1 MKKFIKKIKI
11 HNFKKFGDL
20 TIAFDE
26 SLNILIG
33 DNEAGKSS
41 ILTAIDLVLSGS
53 RNKVENLGIDK
64 IFNIT
69 IIKNFLASD
78 KSFDA
83 LPKLYVEL
91 YLGQEDEKGTSIY
104 GEKFRGKFNSEDANC
119 DGLLLELVPNDDLSN
134 EVADILNQDDD
145 NFPFEYYSISFKLF
159 SGEAYTGYNLRS
171 ELKHLTLDSS
181 QISNDA
187 ATKHYIKK
195 LFESNTDTT
204 QTSRLK
210 NEYRKQKDTFT
221 RNNFAPLNE
230 EIEDYSFAIRSNTKS
245 NLTSDLTIRED
256 DIDIANK
263 GKGRQCFIKTDFALR
278 KSHDNLDVVLLEE
291 PENHLSHTY
300 MHKLIQRINETK
312 TKQLFIAT
320 HSNLIS
326 ARLDLRKAILLNSNT
341 NQKAILNELSSDTAK
356 FFMKA
361 PNSNI
366 LQFILSQKVILVE
379 GDAEFI
385 LMEAMYEKVTNERL
399 SDSGVHIIS
408 VGGTSFK
415 RYLEIAKLLKIKT
428 SVIRDNDGD
437 YNNNCAERYK
447 DYSDADNIKIFSDEN
462 DSIYT
467 FEVALYDKNKSICDG
482 IWLEGRRSLSVLEFM
497 LKNKADC
504 AFELLDK
511 KSETLEVPDYIKKAI
526 EWIKD

>member
-11 HNFKKFGDL
+11 HNFKKFDDL
-20 TIAFDE
+20 TITFDE
-26 SLNILIG
+26 SLNIFIG
-33 DNEAGKSS
+33 DNEAGKST

-64 IFNIT
+64 LFNIT
-69 IIKNFLASD
+69 TIKDFLESD
-78 KSFDA
+78 KSFDK

-104 GEKFRGKFNSEDANC
+104 GEKFRGKFNSEDVNC
-119 DGLLLELVPNDDLSN
+119 DGLLLECVPNDDLSD
-134 EVADILNQDDD
+134 EIAG
-145 NFPFEYYSISFKLF
+145 FYLF
-159 SGEAYTGYNLRS
+159 SGEAYTGYSLRN

-187 ATKHYIKK
+187 ATKHYIKR
-195 LFESNTDTT
+195 LFQSHTDTT
-204 QTSRLK
+204 QTSKLK

-221 RNNFAPLNE
+221 RDNFASLNGG
-230 EIEDYSFAIRSNTKS
+230 IDDYSFAIRSNSKS

-278 KSHDNLDVVLLEE
+278 KSQDNLDIVLLEE

-300 MHKLIQRINETK
+300 MHQLIQRINETQA
-312 TKQLFIAT
+312 KQLFIAT

-326 ARLDLRKAILLNSNT
+326 ARLDLRKAILLNSNN
-341 NQKAILNELSSDTAK
+341 NQKAILNELTSGTAK

-385 LMEAMYEKVTNERL
+385 LMEAMYEKVTNEKL

-415 RYLEIAKLLKIKT
+415 RYLEIAELLEIKT
-428 SVIRDNDGD
+428 AVIRDNDKD
-437 YNNNCAERYK
+437 YDNNCIERYK
-447 DYSDADNIKIFSDEN
+447 DYSDANNIEVFSDKDN
-462 DSIYT
+462 SVYT
-467 FEVALYDKNKSICDG
+467 FEIALYNKNESICEG
-482 IWLEGRRSLSVLEFM
+482 VWSAGRRSLSVLEFM

-504 AFELLDK
+504 AFELLEK
-511 KSETLEVPDYIKKAI
+511 QSETLEVPDYIKEAI

>member
-11 HNFKKFGDL
+11 HNFKKFDDL
-20 TIAFDE
+20 TIEFDE
-26 SLNILIG
+26 SLNIFIG
-33 DNEAGKSS
+33 DNEAGKST

-64 IFNIT
+64 LFNIDVV
-69 IIKNFLASD
+69 KNFLASD
-78 KSFDA
+78 KSFDN

-91 YLGQEDEKGTSIY
+91 YLGQEDEKGASIY
-104 GEKFRGKFNSEDANC
+104 GEKFRGKYNSEDVNS
-119 DGLLLELVPNDDLSN
+119 DGLLLELTPNDALSD
-134 EVADILNQDDD
+134 EVAEILNQEDD
-145 NFPFEYYSISFKLF
+145 NFPFEYYSIHFNLF
-159 SGEAYTGYNLRS
+159 SGEAYTGYSLRN
-171 ELKHLTLDSS
+171 ELKHLILDSS

-187 ATKHYIKK
+187 ATKHYIKR

-204 QTSRLK
+204 QTSKLK
-210 NEYRKQKDTFT
+210 NEYRKQKEIFT
-221 RNNFAPLNE
+221 ENNFASLNE
-230 EIEDYSFAIRSNTKS
+230 EIGDYSFAIRSNSKS

-256 DIDIANK
+256 DIDITNK

-278 KSHDNLDVVLLEE
+278 KSHDNLDIVLLEE

-300 MHKLIQRINETK
+300 MQGLIQRINESQA
-312 TKQLFIAT
+312 KQLFIAT

-341 NQKAILNELSSDTAK
+341 NQKAILNDLPSDTAK

-385 LMEAMYEKVTNERL
+385 LMEAMYEKVTNEKL
-399 SDSGVHIIS
+399 SNSGVHVIS

-415 RYLEIAKLLKIKT
+415 RYLDIAKLLEIKT
-428 SVIRDNDGD
+428 AVIRDNDRD
-437 YNNNCAERYK
+437 YSNNCVERYN
-447 DYSDADNIKIFSDEN
+447 DYSDANNIEIFSDK
-462 DSIYT
+462 DDLIYT
-467 FEVALYDKNKSICDG
+467 FEVAIYNENEDICESI
-482 IWLEGRRSLSVLEFM
+482 WSVGRRSLSVLEYM

-504 AFELLDK
+504 AFELLDTQ
-511 KSETLEVPDYIKKAI
+511 SETLEVPDYIKEAI
-526 EWIKD
+526 KWIKD